1 MISPKNKRGGEN
13 TEEEYKEHVRKRL
26 DGIIIIL
33 QKIAL
38 GDFSE
43 NIDVPEKEDEFT
55 RLLIALNFMIN
66 DLEEVKK
73 ISREAVVMETKVSI
87 SSEQVA
93 RLKEINRVK
102 SEFVSITAHQL
113 RTPLSGIKWASEII
127 LEKTKEIET
136 KKWIEKVTELNE
148 GMIGI
153 INDLLNAARIE
164 EGRFGYKFEKWVNM
178 SALLEK
184 IVESYRIEVEERGLG
199 LDFSRNSLEY
209 LYSRVDS
216 EKLKI
221 ALNNL
226 IDNAIHYTEKGSIK
240 IKLEKS
246 GDSVIIKIQD
256 TGIGIS
262 ENNFDKLFSKFFRGE
277 NAISFRPSGSGI
289 GLFITRNIIEVH
301 KGKIWFESKL
311 NQGTIFYIK
320 LPLTKVEEKN

>member
-1 MISPKNKRGGEN
+1 MISTNKNDEN
-13 TEEEYKEHVRKRL
+13 EEKEYKEHVKERL
-26 DGIIIIL
+26 DDIILIL

-43 NIDVPEKEDEFT
+43 NIDIPQKEDEFT

-66 DLEEVKK
+66 DLKEIKK
-73 ISREAVVMETKVSI
+73 ISRETVVMETKVSM

-93 RLKEINRVK
+93 RLKEINRLK
-102 SEFVSITAHQL
+102 SEFVSVTAHQL

-127 LEKTKEIET
+127 LEKTKETET
-136 KKWIEKVTELNE
+136 KKWIEKVNELNE

-164 EGRFGYKFEKWVNM
+164 EGRFGYKFEKWVNI
-178 SALLEK
+178 SAILEK
-184 IVESYRIEVEERGLG
+184 IVESYRIEIEGRGLS
-199 LDFSRNSLEY
+199 LDFSRDNLED
-209 LYSRVDS
+209 LYSRADS
-216 EKLKI
+216 ARLKI

-246 GDSVIIKIQD
+246 DNSVIIKIQD
-256 TGIGIS
+256 TGIGIN

-289 GLFITRNIIEVH
+289 GLFITKNIIEVH